1 MAVQPHEKGSVLI
14 TTHLNFEEWVHV
26 FGHTQMTQTL
36 IVRFTYP
43 CLVLETA
50 NKSGRLK
57 NWKKNK
63 TGRTQL
69 NNRVCWTHGGRG
81 HFSTPPR
88 GIFQLNFTFRMTR
101 EGIDFEAMLTP
112 WLRLCIGVAVL
123 FVAATPLVYAIAA
136 LVRAPC
142 RSACFVRHC
151 KNCCGDAWIQMMKLF
166 VKHPS
171 IRVAY
176 YAGLGVLYGFALPA
190 LIHAVQGLF
199 SHG

>member
-50 NKSGRLK
+50 NK
-57 NWKKNK
+57 

-81 HFSTPPR
+81 HFSTELYSERFDQHQVAGLVKRMRPLGAVMPSS
-88 GIFQLNFTFRMTR
+88 LASYEFRTKSS
-101 EGIDFEAMLTP
+101 L
-112 WLRLCIGVAVL
+112 
-123 FVAATPLVYAIAA
+123 
-136 LVRAPC
+136 
-142 RSACFVRHC
+142 
-151 KNCCGDAWIQMMKLF
+151 
-166 VKHPS
+166 PS
-171 IRVAY
+171 IS
-176 YAGLGVLYGFALPA
+176 
-190 LIHAVQGLF
+190 LF
-199 SHG
+199 W

>member
-57 NWKKNK
+57 NLKKNK
-63 TGRTQL
+63 TGRTKL

-88 GIFQLNFTFRMTR
+88 GIFQLNFTPRLKR
-101 EGIDFEAMLTP
+101 CARWPCISAS
-112 WLRLCIGVAVL
+112 LR
-123 FVAATPLVYAIAA
+123 
-136 LVRAPC
+136 
-142 RSACFVRHC
+142 
-151 KNCCGDAWIQMMKLF
+151 
-166 VKHPS
+166 PS
-171 IRVAY
+171 
-176 YAGLGVLYGFALPA
+176 
-190 LIHAVQGLF
+190 
-199 SHG
+199 STK

>member
-57 NWKKNK
+57 NGKKNK
-63 TGRTQL
+63 TGRTQH

-81 HFSTPPR
+81 HFSTELYSERFDQHQVAGLVKRMRPLGAVMPSS
-88 GIFQLNFTFRMTR
+88 LASYEFRTKSS
-101 EGIDFEAMLTP
+101 L
-112 WLRLCIGVAVL
+112 
-123 FVAATPLVYAIAA
+123 
-136 LVRAPC
+136 
-142 RSACFVRHC
+142 
-151 KNCCGDAWIQMMKLF
+151 
-166 VKHPS
+166 PS
-171 IRVAY
+171 IS
-176 YAGLGVLYGFALPA
+176 
-190 LIHAVQGLF
+190 LF
-199 SHG
+199 W